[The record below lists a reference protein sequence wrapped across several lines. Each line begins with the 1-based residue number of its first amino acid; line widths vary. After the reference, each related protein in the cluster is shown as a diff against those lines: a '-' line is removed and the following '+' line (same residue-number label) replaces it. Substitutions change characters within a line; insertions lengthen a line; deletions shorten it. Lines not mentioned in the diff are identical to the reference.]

1 MDHKEKGKEYYKYGE
16 RGGGRGERTT
26 RKEQKRELQERN
38 RKENDKIIFQ
48 KRFKKNIKR
57 VKGYRIYNITKKN
70 R

>member
-16 RGGGRGERTT
+16 RWGGRG
-26 RKEQKRELQERN
+26 RELQERN

-57 VKGYRIYNITKKN
+57 VKGYRIYNITNKTDKRKKK
-70 R
+70 